1 MKFRLP
7 FLRKRE
13 TLPVFEQSR
22 LDENWGLTTQ
32 FPDSVLHAPEPVAQV
47 DIPLGSEA
55 ADTQQPPAQP
65 PSNRMGQAFI
75 AAGKL
80 TAEQVQSVLRL
91 QTKTRIRF
99 GEAAIK
105 LGYLTEQEV
114 SSVLA
119 KQFNFQLLDNRGALL
134 SGRISKAMSVA
145 HRPYSA
151 EAEGF
156 RRLRA
161 EVLQR
166 MQGKQTLSSI
176 SVVGSQRKDGVS
188 HVAASLAITL
198 SQVNRRTLLIDANLR
213 SPSVDRIFGISSR
226 YGLSTLL
233 AGRESAQ
240 GREVHAI
247 TERLSVLPA
256 GPKPPNPL
264 EILDP
269 PSFQLLLERFAGQF
283 DVVVVD
289 TPAAWETADALVIS
303 VQCDHVLMVV
313 REGASLV
320 EKVQKVERS
329 LQGLDV
335 NPMGVFYNRVPAAA
349 AWWQRRKDTRT
360 PAQPAT
366 TG

>member
-7 FLRKRE
+7 FSRPAKS
-13 TLPVFEQSR
+13 LPVFEQSR
-22 LDENWGLTTQ
+22 VDDWGVSTQ
-32 FPDSVLHAPEPVAQV
+32 FQDSVSFVAENQTTV
-47 DIPLGSEA
+47 DIPVGDAPSG
-55 ADTQQPPAQP
+55 PA

-75 AAGKL
+75 SAGKL
-80 TAEQVQSVLRL
+80 TAEQVQEVLRL
-91 QTKTRIRF
+91 QSKTRIRF

-105 LGYLTEQEV
+105 LGYLTEPEV
-114 SSVLA
+114 ASVLA
-119 KQFNFQLLDNRGALL
+119 KQFNFQLLDSKGALL
-134 SGRISKAMSVA
+134 SGRISKSMAVA
-145 HRPYSA
+145 HQPYSA
-151 EAEGF
+151 ETEAF

-166 MQGKQTLSSI
+166 VQGTQGMVAI
-176 SVVGSQRKDGVS
+176 CIVGSQRKEGTS

-198 SQVNRRTLLIDANLR
+198 SQVNRRTLLVDANLR
-213 SPSVDRIFGISSR
+213 SPSIDRIFGLRSR
-226 YGLSTLL
+226 FGLSTLL
-233 AGRESAQ
+233 AGRPSPDNQEI
-240 GREVHAI
+240 HAI

-269 PSFQLLLERFAGQF
+269 PSFRLLLDRFSSQF

-313 REGASLV
+313 REGVSLV

-335 NPMGVFYNRVPAAA
+335 NPIGVFYNRVPVSGN
-349 AWWQRRKDTRT
+349 WWQRSKPASTT
-360 PAQPAT
+360 PQPAKR
-366 TG
+366 G